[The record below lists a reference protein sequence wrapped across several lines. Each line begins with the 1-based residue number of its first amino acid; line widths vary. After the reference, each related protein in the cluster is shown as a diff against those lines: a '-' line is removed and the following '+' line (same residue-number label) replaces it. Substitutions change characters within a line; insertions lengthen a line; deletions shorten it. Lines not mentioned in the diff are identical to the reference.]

1 MTNVLLDR
9 LKLPGEIVKLPSG
22 GLFYDEGVLAP
33 DVVDGEVMV
42 YPMSAYD
49 DICMK
54 NISEIVNGN
63 AINIVFAR
71 CIPQILKPEELF
83 GKDVDQLLLMLRKV
97 SSGPTIQISYTH
109 NCGDEVAHKY
119 TIPLTPL
126 IAASKNIDPTL
137 VSTQYTVPLDNGQ
150 VVTLQPIK
158 FKEILHIMQDANQFD
173 SMSTVEMKTRM
184 LDSTVKMI
192 KAVDEV
198 TDQEAISEWVH
209 SLPKTEFTKITNAMN
224 SNTNWGPSMM
234 HTITCEDCQTEVE
247 VEVPLNPLTFFL
259 DS

>member
-1 MTNVLLDR
+1 MANVLLDR

-22 GLFYDEGVLAP
+22 GLFYEEGVLAP

-42 YPMSAYD
+42 YPMSAYE

-54 NISEIVNGN
+54 NISEIINGN
-63 AINIVFAR
+63 AVNIVFAR
-71 CIPQILKPEELF
+71 CVPQILKPEELF

-97 SSGPTIQISYTH
+97 SSGPTVQISYTH
-109 NCGDEVAHKY
+109 TCEEAASHKY
-119 TIPLTPL
+119 TIPLHHL
-126 IAASKNIDPTL
+126 ISSSKNIDPTL
-137 VSTQYTVPLDNGQ
+137 VSTNYTVPLDNGQ

-173 SMSTVEMKTRM
+173 TMSAVEMKTKM

-192 KAVDEV
+192 KAVDEI
-198 TDQEAISEWVH
+198 TDQADIAEWVH
-209 SLPKTEFTKITNAMN
+209 QLPKTEFTKITDAMN
-224 SNTNWGPSMM
+224 NNTNWGPSMM
-234 HTITCEDCQTEVE
+234 FTITCEDCQEEVE